1 MQAQVGYRKADKVVE
16 AATVERSYLTYEE
29 AAYYTNVSPVT
40 LWRAV
45 RDGRLKPAGPGKAIR
60 FHKDE
65 LDRFMQSRGR

>member
-29 AAYYTNVSPVT
+29 AAYYTNLSPVT

-45 RDGRLKPAGPGKAIR
+45 RAERLKPAGPGKAIR

-65 LDRFMQSRGR
+65 LDRFMHSRGQ